1 MKKMATSPPPF
12 MHSRDG
18 SGPKARFI
26 WDVILVSDTFF
37 SVAIVTCYISYANS
51 KPDIS
56 NLRPGTEWP
65 VFLGPDP
72 SLIAQYIIV
81 FK

>member
-12 MHSRDG
+12 MHGRDG

-37 SVAIVTCYISYANS
+37 SVAILTQAMLIQSPTFQISGQELN
-51 KPDIS
+51 
-56 NLRPGTEWP
+56 GQC
-65 VFLGPDP
+65 F
-72 SLIAQYIIV
+72 
-81 FK
+81 